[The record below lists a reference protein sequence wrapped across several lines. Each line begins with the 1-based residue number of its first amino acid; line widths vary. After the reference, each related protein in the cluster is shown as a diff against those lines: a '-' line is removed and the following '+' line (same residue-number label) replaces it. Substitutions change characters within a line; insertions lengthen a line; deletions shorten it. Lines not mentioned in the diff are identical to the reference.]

1 MNEVKWSIYE
11 VRLKKND
18 FFELSFFIPCDDI
31 CLISSIKFVVFGH
44 ELMNRRLDETI
55 RVMVRA
61 VVIWNFLDTS
71 ILENVHVWEELF
83 H

>member
-1 MNEVKWSIYE
+1 
-11 VRLKKND
+11 
-18 FFELSFFIPCDDI
+18 
-31 CLISSIKFVVFGH
+31 
-44 ELMNRRLDETI
+44 MNRRLDETI
-55 RVMVRA
+55 RVRA

>member
-1 MNEVKWSIYE
+1 
-11 VRLKKND
+11 
-18 FFELSFFIPCDDI
+18 
-31 CLISSIKFVVFGH
+31 
-44 ELMNRRLDETI
+44 MNRRLDETI

>member
-31 CLISSIKFVVFGH
+31 CLISSIKFGH